1 MSDGRKRLSGAG
13 YRKNAKIRREK
24 QARELEQT
32 GKIEQ
37 FFTKPVASSNTEQ
50 GEEVVED
57 LTADICETDVATSC
71 SYDTSIA
78 TSSTSIARETE
89 TSESGPSSSVEFDD
103 PVVQIGVS
111 SDPAEWVLNDC
122 TRDHVA
128 KHGIIQNENL
138 DFTQSRR
145 LYADHSRL
153 LTKHLF
159 EKENFNGEKQKR
171 SYLVYSKSK
180 GVVFCAPCRLFGG
193 KSQLAESGFN
203 DWKNGTARLNEHERS
218 AEHKSCVLSLKSRAC
233 TLGRIDESLT
243 KQRSD
248 EIQYWRNVLKRV
260 VAAVKALGTRGLAF
274 RGKDDRFGSTHNGNY
289 MMMFEFLSEF
299 DPFIAE
305 HIARYGNAGKGV
317 TSYLSFTTC
326 EQFIQLMADSV
337 TKQIVKEAKAAKY
350 YSISV
355 DSTPDS
361 SHTDQL
367 AFILRYVKEDGLP
380 IERFLHFIPNP
391 GHKSEQLAEVV
402 LTTLKSYDLDIANCR
417 GQSYDNASNMS
428 GHYRGLQAR
437 ILERNPLAVYIPCA
451 AHSLNL
457 VGKHAAESCPE
468 ACSFFGLLQYLYIF
482 FTASTHRW
490 EILQKH
496 LSSVPNT
503 VAVKRLSDT
512 RWSARED
519 ACRSLNRNWT
529 QVIEAL
535 TKIKEN
541 TAEAPGTCKEAE
553 GLLNKIQRLE
563 TALMSGLWG
572 TILDRFGAVSKK
584 LQSIGIDVGIVGELY
599 ESLIQFVRETRG
611 LFPTFEAAAM
621 EKSVVKDY
629 ETKRKGVQAQK
640 VSATSSKTQ
649 AEVAQENFRI
659 NTFYV
664 ICDNLVAELMRRKSA
679 YDSFVGKF
687 KFITELSKTEPSAI
701 SQHANNLCSS
711 YSKDLEQECFVDE
724 CLHFRSYLISSSAE
738 DTSVL
743 VMSRMIRER
752 GLQSIYLNVDI
763 ALRMFLCTAATNCS
777 AERSFSTL
785 KRVKNYLRSRMG
797 EERLNSLAVLAIE
810 SELTKSLDYE
820 ELINSFATQRVRR
833 KAF

>member
-1 MSDGRKRLSGAG
+1 MSFVWW
-13 YRKNAKIRREK
+13 
-24 QARELEQT
+24 Q
-32 GKIEQ
+32 
-37 FFTKPVASSNTEQ
+37 
-50 GEEVVED
+50 
-57 LTADICETDVATSC
+57 
-71 SYDTSIA
+71 
-78 TSSTSIARETE
+78 
-89 TSESGPSSSVEFDD
+89 
-103 PVVQIGVS
+103 
-111 SDPAEWVLNDC
+111 
-122 TRDHVA
+122 
-128 KHGIIQNENL
+128 
-138 DFTQSRR
+138 
-145 LYADHSRL
+145 
-153 LTKHLF
+153 
-159 EKENFNGEKQKR
+159 
-171 SYLVYSKSK
+171 
-180 GVVFCAPCRLFGG
+180 
-193 KSQLAESGFN
+193 ESGFS
-203 DWKNGTARLNEHERS
+203 DWKNGTARLNEHKRS
-218 AEHKSCVLSLKSRAC
+218 AEHKSCMLSLKSRAC

-260 VAAVKALGTRGLAF
+260 VAAVKALGTQGLAF
-274 RGKDDRFGSTHNGNY
+274 RGKDDRFGSKHNGNY

-305 HIARYGNAGKGV
+305 HIARYGSAGKGV

-326 EQFIQLMADSV
+326 EQFIHLMADSV
-337 TKQIVKEAKAAKY
+337 TKQIGKEAKAAKY

-380 IERFLHFIPNP
+380 VERFLRFIPNP
-391 GHKSEQLAEVV
+391 GNKSEQLAEVV

-428 GHYRGLQAR
+428 CHYRGLQAR
-437 ILERNPLAVYIPCA
+437 ILERNPLAVYIPCS

-490 EILQKH
+490 EQRDYLTH
-496 LSSVPNT
+496 G
-503 VAVKRLSDT
+503 
-512 RWSARED
+512 

-541 TAEAPGTCKEAE
+541 TTEAPGTCKEAE

-572 TILDRFGAVSKK
+572 TILDRFGAISKK

-599 ESLIQFVRETRG
+599 ESLIQFVRETRDI
-611 LFPTFEAAAM
+611 FPTFEAAAM

-629 ETKRKGVQAQK
+629 ESKSKGVQARK
-640 VSATSSKTQ
+640 GSATSSKTQ
-649 AEVAQENFRI
+649 AEVAQENFCI

-664 ICDNLVAELMRRKSA
+664 ICDNLVAELMRRKTA
-679 YDSFVGKF
+679 YDSFFGKF
-687 KFITELSKTEPSAI
+687 KFITDLSKTEPSAI
-701 SQHANNLCSS
+701 LQHANNLCSS

-724 CLHFRSYLISSSAE
+724 CLHFRS
-738 DTSVL
+738 
-743 VMSRMIRER
+743 
-752 GLQSIYLNVDI
+752 
-763 ALRMFLCTAATNCS
+763 
-777 AERSFSTL
+777 
-785 KRVKNYLRSRMG
+785 
-797 EERLNSLAVLAIE
+797 
-810 SELTKSLDYE
+810 
-820 ELINSFATQRVRR
+820 
-833 KAF
+833 

>member
-1 MSDGRKRLSGAG
+1 MESRQ
-13 YRKNAKIRREK
+13 
-24 QARELEQT
+24 QADLPRDS
-32 GKIEQ
+32 
-37 FFTKPVASSNTEQ
+37 FRASFHYSR
-50 GEEVVED
+50 
-57 LTADICETDVATSC
+57 AARAT
-71 SYDTSIA
+71 YDTSLA
-78 TSSTSIARETE
+78 TSIARETE

-103 PVVQIGVS
+103 PFVQIGVS

-171 SYLVYSKSK
+171 TYFIYSKSK
-180 GVVFCAPCRLFGG
+180 RVVFRAPCRLFGG

-218 AEHKSCVLSLKSRAC
+218 AEHKSCMLSLKSRAC

-248 EIQYWRNVLKRV
+248 DIQYWRNVLKRV
-260 VAAVKALGTRGLAF
+260 VAAVKALGTQGLAF

-305 HIARYGNAGKGV
+305 HIARYGSAGKGV

-367 AFILRYVKEDGLP
+367 AFILRYVKGDGLP
-380 IERFLHFIPNP
+380 VERFLCFIPNP

-402 LTTLKSYDLDIANCR
+402 LTTLKSYDLEIANCR

-437 ILERNPLAVYIPCA
+437 ILERNALAVYIPCS
-451 AHSLNL
+451 AHSLNFM
-457 VGKHAAESCPE
+457 GDFIQEH
-468 ACSFFGLLQYLYIF
+468 F
-482 FTASTHRW
+482 
-490 EILQKH
+490 
-496 LSSVPNT
+496 SSVPNT
-503 VAVKRLSDT
+503 LAVKRLSDT

-519 ACRSLNRNWT
+519 ACRSLNQNWT

-541 TAEAPGTCKEAE
+541 TAEAAGTGKETE

-584 LQSIGIDVGIVGELY
+584 LQSIGIDVGLVGELY
-599 ESLIQFVRETRG
+599 ESLIQFVRETRDI
-611 LFPTFEAAAM
+611 FTTFESCCNGKINC
-621 EKSVVKDY
+621 EGLGVKKERCTSKERFSNFQQD
-629 ETKRKGVQAQK
+629 TVLLQK
-640 VSATSSKTQ
+640 
-649 AEVAQENFRI
+649 NF
-659 NTFYV
+659 
-664 ICDNLVAELMRRKSA
+664 
-679 YDSFVGKF
+679 
-687 KFITELSKTEPSAI
+687 
-701 SQHANNLCSS
+701 
-711 YSKDLEQECFVDE
+711 
-724 CLHFRSYLISSSAE
+724 
-738 DTSVL
+738 SVL
-743 VMSRMIRER
+743 AVSRMMRER

-810 SELTKSLDYE
+810 SELTKSLDCD
-820 ELINSFATQRVRR
+820 ELINSFATQKVRR
-833 KAF
+833 KPL